1 MLASIPEFREVDF
14 SHLTISDIS
23 LEPVESVRKRQSILL
38 WCALLLSLLLHLSLL
53 LFQFGE
59 KQFHPKQVSAPTL
72 HIDLRQ
78 LPAKKQDVATE
89 AVPRELVE
97 IQPISDVK
105 EEVVASP
112 FIAEKI
118 VTVEKSREAKPV
130 TRLVIEPL
138 SAQELKE
145 IVESHD
151 AQSASQSTAASA
163 ENVFHP
169 GLRARLSAEA
179 NKPTLMRVED
189 SALQTFTDPAG
200 ATVVKLPDGGCMT
213 SPSNTKNGAP
223 QNWYFTACGGQSESE
238 KMMERVNEDV
248 NGKLRFDE

>member
-14 SHLTISDIS
+14 SHLSIAGTNPESV
-23 LEPVESVRKRQSILL
+23 EPVRKQRSTLL
-38 WCALLLSLLLHLSLL
+38 WLALLLSLLLHLSLL

-59 KQFHPKQVSAPTL
+59 KQFHPQPTPTL

-78 LPAKKQDVATE
+78 TPVKTPEIAPEIITPGVIE
-89 AVPRELVE
+89 IPHVSNVE
-97 IQPISDVK
+97 PK
-105 EEVVASP
+105 VVASSVV
-112 FIAEKI
+112 AEKI
-118 VTVEKSREAKPV
+118 VTVEKPLAAKPA

-145 IVESHD
+145 IAERHD
-151 AQSASQSTAASA
+151 AQSASHSTAAIA

-189 SALQTFTDPAG
+189 SGLQTFTDPAG
-200 ATVVKLPDGGCMT
+200 ATVVKLPSGGCMS
-213 SPSNTKNGAP
+213 SPANTKIGAP
-223 QNWYFTACGGQSESE
+223 KNWYFTACGGQSESE
-238 KMMERVNEDV
+238 KMLERVNSDV
-248 NGKLRFDE
+248 KGKLRFDE